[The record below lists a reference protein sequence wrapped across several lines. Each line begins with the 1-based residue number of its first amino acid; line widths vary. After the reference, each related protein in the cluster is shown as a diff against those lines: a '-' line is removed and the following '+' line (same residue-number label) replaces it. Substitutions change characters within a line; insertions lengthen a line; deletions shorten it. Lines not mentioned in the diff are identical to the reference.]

1 MMLMPQDT
9 RTQLA
14 IRTVVAIGS
23 ASLGLAGPELAAAG
37 TALSPAL
44 EAALGRVYERLSG
57 SRRQRAAET
66 LTDAADA
73 AGAQTDEEF
82 RAFIEQALSSPERQE
97 LLARVLLIAQDTAMR
112 DKRRALGRALASAIA
127 DNGTLVD
134 EELVFIRIID
144 DLDPFHIRLM
154 RLMTGRPARLAS
166 LQADAR
172 PWMLAD
178 VAEADPGLA
187 SVGWSLMTALQRHGL
202 VWSTNMADP
211 EYSLSQ
217 YGKAFLDRLADES
230 ADN

>member
-1 MMLMPQDT
+1 LF
-9 RTQLA
+9 A
-14 IRTVVAIGS
+14 AAG
-23 ASLGLAGPELAAAG
+23 AGLAGPDAG
-37 TALSPAL
+37 AMATALSPAL
-44 EAALGRVYERLSG
+44 EAALGYAYERLSSARHG
-57 SRRQRAAET
+57 RAAET

-73 AGAQTDEEF
+73 AGAETDEEF
-82 RAFIEQALSSPERQE
+82 LEFIEQALSSPERQE

-112 DKRRALGRALASAIA
+112 DKRRALGRVLASAVS

-134 EELVFIRIID
+134 EELVFIRVVD

-154 RLMTGRPARLAS
+154 RLMAGRPARLAN

-187 SVGWSLMTALQRHGL
+187 NVTWSLMTALEGHGL
-202 VWSTNMADP
+202 VWSTNMTDP

-217 YGKAFLDRLADES
+217 YGESFLDRLADEP